1 MPAGDA
7 LVDYSY
13 LVYKM
18 SILSKYEE
26 LKEKLIEEIEHFRGV
41 GMV

>member
-7 LVDYSY
+7 LVDDSY

-18 SILSKYEE
+18 SILSKYE
-26 LKEKLIEEIEHFRGV
+26 EKLIEEIEHFRGV